1 MHISNQINWYQCVLI
16 NKNKSLT
23 INEDENEKTKRH
35 VKIKIFDL
43 ITQAF
48 YPIVFNDFVYQN
60 QIYI

>member
-43 ITQAF
+43 TTQAF
-48 YPIVFNDFVYQN
+48 YLIMFNDFVYQN

>member
-16 NKNKSLT
+16 KKKSLT
-23 INEDENEKTKRH
+23 INEYENEKTKRH

-43 ITQAF
+43 TTQAF

>member
-16 NKNKSLT
+16 NKKKSLT

-43 ITQAF
+43 TTQAF
-48 YPIVFNDFVYQN
+48 YLIMFNDFVYQN

>member
-1 MHISNQINWYQCVLI
+1 MLI
-16 NKNKSLT
+16 NKKKSLT

-43 ITQAF
+43 TTQAF
-48 YPIVFNDFVYQN
+48 YLIMFNDFVYQN